1 MKTRDFGQPWQ
12 LIPLLGIGLVVA
24 FVISTAAGAGATAGP
39 AQWHAGAPLAETVAA
54 AAAAAPAKA
63 SPADLAIQLEARLGQ
78 HSVLAA
84 DLMRSRIRGD
94 DDFVQAANAAL
105 AKNTDAM
112 TGVISGMFGEA
123 TGKKFA
129 PLWSQHIVQLFAYA
143 GALADNDAVA
153 QKNARAELQE
163 YEADLGGFFATASK
177 GRLPKAAADAA
188 VKMHVQHLTMQADA
202 YAKKDYTTADKLYQE
217 SYGHTYDLGLVLA
230 NALLPTADR
239 AVLQQPLWRLRS
251 QLGKLLTD
259 HAVLIEDVTRAAVT
273 NAPDFTAAGAEIN
286 QNSTD
291 LMNAIGVLFGSAAAT
306 QFGNLWGEHVDAL
319 VSYSSAVGAKDTAKQ
334 DAAKAKLT
342 EFEGGMSKLLS
353 AAAGNKV
360 PPSAMAAALQMHDQ
374 MLMQHA
380 DAYGKKD
387 YTSAHNIGYDTY
399 NHMIDLAQT
408 LANAF
413 GESVAEKLPKGGP
426 QTGYGGAADYV
437 EHH

>member
-1 MKTRDFGQPWQ
+1 MKTRGFGQPWQ
-12 LIPLLGIGLVVA
+12 LLPILGIGLVATLVA
-24 FVISTAAGAGATAGP
+24 GTAAGAQRTP
-39 AQWHAGAPLAETVAA
+39 QTPSWHAGALAPAVVPAAEAA
-54 AAAAAPAKA
+54 AAKA
-63 SPADLAIQLEARLGQ
+63 SPGDLVIELEARLGQ

-112 TGVISGMFGEA
+112 SAVVGQMFGDA

-129 PLWSQHIVQLFAYA
+129 PMWSQHIVELFAYA
-143 GALADNDAVA
+143 GALADQDPDKLADA
-153 QKNARAELQE
+153 RSELAE
-163 YEADLGGFFATASK
+163 YEEDLGHFFADASK
-177 GRLPKAAADAA
+177 GRLSRSAADAA

-202 YAKKDYTTADKLYQE
+202 YAKKDYATADKIYQE
-217 SYGHTYDLGLVLA
+217 SYQHTYALGLTLA
-230 NALLPTADR
+230 NSLLPPADLP
-239 AVLQQPLWRLRS
+239 ALQKPLWRLRS
-251 QLGKLLTD
+251 ALGELLTD

-273 NAPDFTAAGAEIN
+273 NTPDFTAAGAQIN

-291 LMNAIGVLFGSAAAT
+291 IMNAIGVLFGSAAAT
-306 QFGNLWGEHVDAL
+306 QFGDLWGQHVDAL
-319 VSYSSAVGAKDTAKQ
+319 VAYSSAVGAKDTAKQ

-342 EFEGGMSKLLS
+342 SFEGGMSKLLS

-360 PPSAMAAALQMHDQ
+360 PPSAMADALKMHDQ

-380 DAYGKKD
+380 DAYGAKD

-413 GESVAEKLPKGGP
+413 GESVAEKLPKGGA